1 MHCAG
6 NRFVRANF
14 TPTVDMVFGEAQIYA
29 IIMYSIL
36 LAIGLSTN
44 MAALIHLLNQRLRR
58 RNRTRMT
65 LLLIHLTVADLMVS
79 TCHSVTPVF
88 GLAQIPGSALCV
100 ALAQTPVIATR
111 L

>member
-1 MHCAG
+1 
-6 NRFVRANF
+6 
-14 TPTVDMVFGEAQIYA
+14 MVFGEAQIYA

-79 TCHSVTPVF
+79 ICHSV
-88 GLAQIPGSALCV
+88 A
-100 ALAQTPVIATR
+100 PVIATR
-111 L
+111 FSKFDNENASLSIH